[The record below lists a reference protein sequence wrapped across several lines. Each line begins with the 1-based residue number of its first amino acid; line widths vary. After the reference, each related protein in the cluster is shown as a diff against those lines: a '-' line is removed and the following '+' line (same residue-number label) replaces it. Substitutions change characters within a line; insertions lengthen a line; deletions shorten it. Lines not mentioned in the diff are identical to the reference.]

1 MKCINPTTEE
11 EFDVQETSPQE
22 LKETFQSLKNYQ
34 PTWALVPLKERLEY
48 IRKFSEELKKRERHC
63 AEILTKEMGK
73 PLNESINE
81 IRGANSRIK
90 FFLKNSEETLK
101 PLNLSKNE
109 SMGEE
114 IEFEPLGV
122 IGNISAWNYPYLI
135 GVNVFIPGLICGN
148 TVLYKPS
155 EYTSLT
161 GLEIQNIFNDI
172 GLPQNAFGVAIGE
185 KSIGQEILNLPLDG
199 IFFTGSYKT
208 GLSIHSEVSKN
219 LVPVGLELGGKD
231 PLYVTNEIKD
241 ISQVATSVLEGAFYN
256 NGQSCC
262 SVERVYVQE
271 DVASDFFD
279 QFERAAQ
286 KLKVGDPLKPET
298 TQGPLTRKDQ
308 VNFLKKQVDDA
319 INKGAKILFEGETPK
334 GAGYFFKPTVL
345 KDVDHSMEIMKEESF
360 GPVIG
365 IQVVKNDTEAIELMN
380 DTSYGLT
387 SSVYCSN
394 EERGRSILKKINSG
408 TGYLNCCD
416 RVSPFLPWS
425 GRKNSGLGSTLSFL
439 GIQTFCQPKAYHVRR

>member
-1 MKCINPTTEE
+1 MKCKNPATEE
-11 EFDVQETSPQE
+11 EFNVQETSVQE

-34 PTWALVPLKERLEY
+34 PTWNQVPLKERLEY
-48 IRKFSEELKKRERHC
+48 IRKFSEELKKREKHC

-161 GLEIQNIFNDI
+161 GLEIKSIFNDI
-172 GLPQNAFGVAIGE
+172 GLPQNAFSVVIGD
-185 KSIGQEILNLPLDG
+185 KPIGQEVLNLPLDG

-208 GLSIHSEVSKN
+208 GLSIHNEVSKN
-219 LVPVGLELGGKD
+219 LIPVGLELGGKD
-231 PLYVTNEIKD
+231 PLYVTNEVKD

-271 DVASDFFD
+271 DVADAFLDEFKS
-279 QFERAAQ
+279 AAQ
-286 KLKVGDPLKPET
+286 KLKVGDPLQPET

-308 VNFLKKQVDDA
+308 VGFLKEQIDDA
-319 INKGAKILFEGETPK
+319 IKKGAKILFEGEIPK
-334 GAGYFFKPTVL
+334 GPGYFFKPTVL
-345 KDVDHSMEIMKEESF
+345 TGVDHSMDIMKEESF
-360 GPVIG
+360 GPAIG
-365 IQVVKNDTEAIELMN
+365 VQVVKSDAEAIELMN
-380 DTSYGLT
+380 DTTYGLT

-439 GIQTFCQPKAYHVRR
+439 GIQAFCQPKAYHVRR

>member
-1 MKCINPTTEE
+1 MKCKNPTTEE
-11 EFDVQETSPQE
+11 EFDVPETSPQE

-34 PTWALVPLKERLEY
+34 PIWAEVPLKERLEY
-48 IRKFSEELKKRERHC
+48 IRKFSEELKKREKHC
-63 AEILTKEMGK
+63 AEVLTKEMGK

-101 PLNLSKNE
+101 SLNLSKSG

-161 GLEIQNIFNDI
+161 ALEIKRIFNDI
-172 GLPQNAFGVAIGE
+172 GLPQNSFGVAIGE
-185 KSIGQEILNLPLDG
+185 RTVGQELLNLPLDG

-208 GLSIHSEVSKN
+208 GLSIHNEVSKN
-219 LVPVGLELGGKD
+219 LIPVGLELGGKD

-241 ISQVATSVLEGAFYN
+241 TAQVASSVLEGAFYN

-262 SVERVYVQE
+262 SVERVYVQK
-271 DVASDFFD
+271 DVANTFLDEFKN
-279 QFERAAQ
+279 AAQ
-286 KLKVGDPLKPET
+286 KLKVGDPLLPET

-308 VNFLKKQVDDA
+308 VGFLKAQVEDA
-319 INKGAKILFEGETPK
+319 INKGAKILFEGEVPK
-334 GAGYFFKPTVL
+334 GPGYFFKPTIL
-345 KDVDHSMEIMKEESF
+345 KNVDHSMDIMKEESF

-365 IQVVKNDTEAIELMN
+365 IQVVESDSEAIELMN
-380 DTSYGLT
+380 DTPYGLT

-394 EERGRSILKKINSG
+394 EERGRSILKKVNSG

-439 GIQTFCQPKAYHVRR
+439 GIQAFCQPKAYHVRR